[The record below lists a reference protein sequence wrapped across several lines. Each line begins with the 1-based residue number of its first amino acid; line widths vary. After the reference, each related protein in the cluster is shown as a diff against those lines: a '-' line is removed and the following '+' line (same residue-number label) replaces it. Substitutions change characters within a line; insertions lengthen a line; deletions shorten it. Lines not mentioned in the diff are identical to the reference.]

1 MSDALPTVEGDA
13 GLHSLGVSELL
24 RGYRSQRFT
33 PVDVVEAVLRHSERV
48 NGRVNAFVLIDR
60 QRAVAAATESWRRWK
75 EGSPAWPLDGVPI
88 SVKDTMNVKGWPTLR
103 GSHLCSD
110 EPQAESSVVAARL
123 ESQGAVLFGKTTTPE
138 YAWKGVTDSPRHGT
152 TRNPWHLEWTPGGS
166 SGGAAA
172 AVAAG
177 CGAIAFGSDAA
188 GSVRIPAAFCQVFG
202 FKPTFGA
209 LPIAPPHGFVQ
220 QAHLGVMT
228 RSVLDAQY
236 ALTSTAGADPVDWSS
251 CQPRIDIA
259 HPTSLKGVRVGRLV
273 SRNHNPSTLEQRAV
287 SSAERRLEAV
297 GASVLDHT
305 FDLTELTDVAATLY
319 RCAVGCIIDGF
330 GRDAQARVD
339 PGILAYVEYW
349 RSTSL
354 RDYMAALHR
363 RETGLAALG
372 EFFACVDLAVSPTLP
387 ITPFPAGRL
396 APSGDGDWFEWNPY
410 TPALNLAHC
419 PAASVPF
426 FDSEGLAPMGV
437 QVVGRRMEDALVLH
451 ASGQLEA
458 AFGLRLSPMAARAA

>member
-1 MSDALPTVEGDA
+1 MSDALPAVEGDA
-13 GLHSLGVSELL
+13 GLHSLGVEELL

-33 PVDVVEAVLRHSERV
+33 PVDVAEAVLHHSERV
-48 NGRVNAFVLIDR
+48 NKSINAFVLIDR
-60 QRAVAAATESWRRWK
+60 QRALAAAAESWRRWNTD
-75 EGSPAWPLDGVPI
+75 SPAGPLDGVPI

-103 GSHLCSD
+103 GSHLCSA
-110 EPQAESSVVAARL
+110 EAQGESSVVVARL

-138 YAWKGVTDSPRHGT
+138 HAWKGVTDSPRHGA
-152 TRNPWHLEWTPGGS
+152 TRNPWNLDWTPGGS
-166 SGGAAA
+166 SGGGAA

-209 LPIAPPHGFVQ
+209 LPIAAPPGFAQ

-236 ALTSTAGADPVDWSS
+236 ALASTVGADPMDWSS
-251 CQPRIDIA
+251 CQPLIDMS
-259 HPTSLKGVRVGRLV
+259 HPKPLKGVRVGRLV
-273 SRNHNPSTLEQRAV
+273 SRHRSLSTLEQSAV
-287 SSAERRLEAV
+287 TSAERRLEAV
-297 GASVLDHT
+297 GAKVLDHS
-305 FDLTELTDVAATLY
+305 FDLTELTEVAATLY
-319 RCAVGCIIDGF
+319 RCAVGFNIGGLD
-330 GRDAQARVD
+330 REAQARVD
-339 PGILAYVEYW
+339 PGLLAYVEAW

-354 RDYMAALHR
+354 RNYMAALHR

-372 EFFACVDLAVSPTLP
+372 QFFASVDLAISPTLP
-387 ITPFPAGRL
+387 ITPFPTGRPTL
-396 APSGDGDWFEWNPY
+396 SGDGDWLDWNPY

-426 FDSEGLAPMGV
+426 FGSANLAPMGV

-451 ASGQLEA
+451 ACGQLEA
-458 AFGLRLSPMAARAA
+458 AFGHRLSPMAASAA